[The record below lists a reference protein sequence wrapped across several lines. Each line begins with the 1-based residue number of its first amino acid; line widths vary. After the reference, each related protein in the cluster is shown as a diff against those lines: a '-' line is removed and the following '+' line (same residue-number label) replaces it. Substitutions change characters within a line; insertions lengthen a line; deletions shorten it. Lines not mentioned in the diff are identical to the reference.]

1 MEFKMNK
8 IQKLI
13 ASAIAMTLV
22 SVTPLVAGSGDFAGP
37 FVQVS
42 AKSIGVELDGQYTDN
57 QSNVTKGTGGSIAQV
72 AAIDIGYS
80 IPLSDTFLIG
90 IGVSH
95 TPGSAEI
102 SKADDAADAAD
113 ITINAEDFF
122 TVYIQ
127 PTISVSENSAV
138 FLKLGQSEADL
149 KVTGNFTGTASSEL
163 SGQTFA
169 IGTKTMFSSGMYFSA
184 EAGYSDYDN
193 IQVNDIGNANTLGTG
208 DAKADPSTAFG
219 QFSIGYKF

>member
-1 MEFKMNK
+1 MNK
-8 IQKLI
+8 LQKLI
-13 ASAIAMTLV
+13 ASAIAMTLF

-42 AKSIGVELDGQYTDN
+42 AKSIGAELDGQYTDN

-72 AAIDIGYS
+72 GTVDVGYS

-90 IGVSH
+90 IGISH
-95 TPGSAEI
+95 TPGEAEI

-113 ITINAEDFF
+113 ITIKADEFY
-122 TVYIQ
+122 TIYIQ

-138 FLKLGQSEADL
+138 FLKLGSSEADL
-149 KVTGNFTGTASSEL
+149 TITGDYTGTASSEL
-163 SGQTFA
+163 SGETFA